1 MQQFAFSQNL
11 AAEVKRR
18 MDILNLNNEWLNG
31 VMLATAQANGCG
43 PTDRVKLKADG
54 SGIVVELS
62 ETLLEGLRQ
71 SRLETV
77 ANSDAA
83 AAVAAGNGK
92 RK

>member
-1 MQQFAFSQNL
+1 MQQFLFSRDL

-43 PTDRVKLKADG
+43 PLDRVNLKNDG

-62 ETLLEGLRQ
+62 ETLLSELRE
-71 SRLETV
+71 LNAGDKNT
-77 ANSDAA
+77 DAA
-83 AAVAAGNGK
+83 DVAADGGNQK
-92 RK
+92 